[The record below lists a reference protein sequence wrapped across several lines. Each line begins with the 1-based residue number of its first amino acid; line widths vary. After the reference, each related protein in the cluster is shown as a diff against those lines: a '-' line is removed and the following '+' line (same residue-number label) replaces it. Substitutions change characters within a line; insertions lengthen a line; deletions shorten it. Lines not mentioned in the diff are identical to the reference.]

1 MKNIKDS
8 KILIVEDESIIAE
21 DIRSFLIDKGYSVS
35 GVTNS
40 GLKALEMHK
49 NTNFDLVIMD
59 IILDDDM
66 NGIETANQLQ
76 KFCTV
81 PVIFV
86 TAVQDKAIV
95 EDFSKTPNFEYILKP
110 FNDSD
115 LISAVDDL
123 LTETQK
129 DQQENIIKNKLE
141 LMFDYLSEGILILNE
156 SGKIVYCNEVI
167 ENLLSVKKNDTI
179 NDALFY
185 LTNSAT
191 EKEILLEIK
200 DRKIP
205 CRVKSIELNWELD
218 QKFLLII
225 QDLTQLKL
233 LEKKYSELL
242 EKYQLVVKKNGV
254 GYFKIENK
262 SVPKIID
269 INSALIKKL
278 QFKHFSDITNK
289 NFTELIQTERD
300 FSTLLKQ
307 LNKNKLVEEFQ
318 LTFITQ
324 EKKHVAAEL
333 YCSLT
338 KDKNS
343 KEVIEG
349 LIFFAS

>member
-21 DIRSFLIDKGYSVS
+21 DIRSFLLDKGYNVS
-35 GVTNS
+35 EVTNS
-40 GLKALEMHK
+40 GRKALEMHRQ
-49 NTNFDLVIMD
+49 TNFDLVIMD

-76 KFCTV
+76 KFGTV

-95 EDFSKTPNFEYILKP
+95 EDFSKTPYFEYILKP

-129 DQQENIIKNKLE
+129 DQEENIIKNKME
-141 LMFDYLSEGILILNE
+141 MMFDHLSDGILILNE

-167 ENLLSVKKNDTI
+167 ENLLFVGKNDTI
-179 NDALFY
+179 SDALFY

-191 EKEILLEIK
+191 EKEIVLEIK
-200 DRKIP
+200 DSKIL
-205 CRVKSIELNWELD
+205 CRVKSVELNWELD

-225 QDLTQLKL
+225 HDLTQLKL
-233 LEKKYSELL
+233 LEKKYSDLL
-242 EKYQLVVKKNGV
+242 EKYQLVIKKKGV

-262 SVPKIID
+262 SDPKIID
-269 INSALIKKL
+269 VNSALIKKL
-278 QFKHFSDITNK
+278 KFKHFSDIASK
-289 NFTELIQTERD
+289 NFTELIHTERD
-300 FSTLLKQ
+300 FSTLFKK
-307 LNKNKLVEEFQ
+307 LNKNKIVEEFE

-324 EKKHVAAEL
+324 EKKHFAAVI
-333 YCSLT
+333 YCSLI
-338 KDKNS
+338 KDENS
-343 KEVIEG
+343 KEAIEG
-349 LIFFAS
+349 LIFFES